1 MTQVCNMISRCLIIG
16 LEFPT
21 KVTAVRKGSPFAQLI
36 ETVRWTLLI
45 QAKLFFFLNF
55 SLPYTKQSLQNPYK
69 AFTASNHQTSD
80 SFPRKL
86 GGLIKLKGTCY
97 YPPPK
102 SGKMSGV
109 WFMLVKSEV
118 FANTPDLDN
127 HETKD
132 SHIC

>member
-55 SLPYTKQSLQNPYK
+55 SYRIQSKVYKILTKLSQP
-69 AFTASNHQTSD
+69 
-80 SFPRKL
+80 
-86 GGLIKLKGTCY
+86 
-97 YPPPK
+97 
-102 SGKMSGV
+102 
-109 WFMLVKSEV
+109 
-118 FANTPDLDN
+118 ANTKLQIAFLENWEDL
-127 HETKD
+127 
-132 SHIC
+132 SS

>member
-86 GGLIKLKGTCY
+86 GGLIKLKGSY
-97 YPPPK
+97 
-102 SGKMSGV
+102 
-109 WFMLVKSEV
+109 
-118 FANTPDLDN
+118 
-127 HETKD
+127 
-132 SHIC
+132 I